1 MIAPEPRLARQL
13 LSSHFPVP
21 TPSDGHCFFRLSLYT
36 VFSKQPLV
44 TIKTMRRRDLLKGAV
59 LLPAALGASADV
71 PGHLWQGYNFG
82 AGLRSRSATTRALS
96 ISTRIKAGRR
106 SCSRPPPSGISA
118 TRALAWSAMPGGER
132 SVTAG
137 LGGSGNDRA
146 ARREDFELCALLRSF
161 SRRRAASEIIPA
173 CSGSGRQSGRTQQC
187 CGMLQIYGSV
197 PVGPQD

>member
-1 MIAPEPRLARQL
+1 
-13 LSSHFPVP
+13 
-21 TPSDGHCFFRLSLYT
+21 
-36 VFSKQPLV
+36 
-44 TIKTMRRRDLLKGAV
+44 MRRRDLLKGAV

-82 AGLRSRSATTRALS
+82 AGPPLQERLNQGPFDIDQDQGWQTVPVHDALRAASPQPGPWL
-96 ISTRIKAGRR
+96 GRL
-106 SCSRPPPSGISA
+106 C
-118 TRALAWSAMPGGER
+118 LGGER
-132 SVTAG
+132 SVAG
-137 LGGSGNDRA
+137 GPGGSGNDRA